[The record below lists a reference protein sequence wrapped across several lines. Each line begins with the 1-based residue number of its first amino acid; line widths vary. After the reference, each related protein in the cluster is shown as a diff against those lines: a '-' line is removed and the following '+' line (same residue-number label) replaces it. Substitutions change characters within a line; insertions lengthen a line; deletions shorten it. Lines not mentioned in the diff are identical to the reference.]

1 MLTRRKPKL
10 FKMQTFGTAYSF
22 YKQNKRKL
30 YSRCAKGMLAGNDKN
45 ISAFWVFCPNSGKVL
60 SHRLVMS
67 VMKTTVGRQTQTDM
81 MPCDKDDF
89 EI

>member
-1 MLTRRKPKL
+1 MLTGRKSNL
-10 FKMQTFGTAYSF
+10 SKMQTFGTAYYV
-22 YKQNKRKL
+22 YKQNKGKL
-30 YSRCAKGMLAGNDKN
+30 DSRCAKGMLAGNDKN
-45 ISAFWVFCPNSGKVL
+45 ISAYWVFYSKSGKVL